1 MSHCEEEAVSP
12 GFHQLS
18 ITIEAAILRSSTFL
32 KPNPYIEFSVDDKS
46 PRKTEVSKS
55 TYQPKWN
62 EEFTILVTPYSQLHF
77 RLLDHSTFRKDALI
91 GEKRISLFQV
101 LSHYNGKLENLELT
115 FDLMSESKHDS
126 QLCKVG
132 ELITVFDGLRIDTTN
147 EAPVNINEPLCQI
160 SDGATNND
168 TMNNRSILNGGV
180 RARMRL
186 HSSDSLAPSMC
197 RLTNIHL
204 SPNYNSGNSQ
214 TNSNTVNIGSST
226 TIVSNVDGTSGN
238 NVSSSSSLSANTLM
252 NGHAIPIA
260 DKSMMSPGNRHA
272 ADIRTFAGRLIIKEQ
287 SPASANSPEGRVY
300 RRGSYGNPVEQQSAM
315 AKSDLRSIPRLEQSS
330 LMISG
335 QQTCTADVRGVLRQD
350 QPIDSSSTSQ
360 IDLNVSLHA
369 DARGSGG
376 SLRIEQPTVIP
387 TSPDGRVV
395 TRAEQST
402 SGNYLVDDL
411 RETRQSTEQPT
422 NVRRVSTTNEDLRAI
437 RQPEQSIASSIRVS
451 EDMRGIRQQT
461 EQSVNNIRLNEDSR
475 GMRQS
480 EQSVRTVEDLRA
492 ARQQPTEQSTSV
504 RLQEDLRV
512 PRAEQSLNADL
523 RGVSRGAGQQNT
535 NILPTDGHRT
545 ASSVSRSEQSAM
557 FSLPDGR
564 TISIA
569 EHMSSPAALPDP
581 RSGVSR
587 IPQTAVAVP
596 SQSMAV
602 SATAQPGSSVLLAED
617 VGHSEEPL
625 PPGWEMR
632 YDLYGRRYYVDHN
645 TRSTSWER
653 PQPLPPGWEVRRD
666 PRGRIYYV
674 DHNTRSTTWQRPN
687 TERLQH
693 FQHWQGER
701 QYVVQQGNQRFLY
714 PQAHGSQVAA
724 GPSTS
729 VAEDD
734 DALGPLPAG
743 WERRKQPEG
752 RVYYV
757 NHKNRTTQWE
767 DPRTQGQ
774 ETGLDEPPLPD
785 GWEIRL
791 TEDGVRYFVDHNTR
805 TTTFQDPRPGAP
817 KGPKGVYRVPR
828 AYERSFRW
836 KLSQFRFLCQTNALP
851 NHIKISVS
859 RQTLFED
866 SYHQIMNAEAFAL
879 RRRLYI
885 IFKGEEGLDYGGV
898 SREWF
903 FLLSHEVLNPMYC
916 LFEYANKSNY
926 SLQINPASYVNPDH
940 LQYFKF
946 IGRFI
951 AMALYHGRFIYSG
964 FTMPFYKRMLNKKLV
979 MKDIESIDPEFYKSL
994 VWIKENNIDECG
1006 LELYYSVDFEILGQV
1021 IHHELKD
1028 GGDKVRV
1035 GEDNKEEYIRLMT
1048 EWRMTRGIEEQTKA
1062 FLEGFNSV
1070 VPLEWLKYFDERE
1083 LELMLCGM
1091 QEIDVE
1097 DWQRNTIYRHYTR
1110 NSKQILWFWQFVTR
1124 TDSEK
1129 RARLLQF
1136 VTGTCRVPVGGFAE
1150 LMGSNG
1156 PQRFCIE
1163 KFGKDTWLPRSHTC
1177 FNRLDLPP
1185 YKSYDQLV
1193 EKLNYAIEETEGF
1206 GQE

>member
-1 MSHCEEEAVSP
+1 MTHCEVEGASP

-18 ITIEAAILRSSTFL
+18 VTIETARLTSSSFL
-32 KPNPYIEFSVDDKS
+32 KPNPYVEFSIDDKS
-46 PRKTEVSKS
+46 PRKTEVCKA

-77 RLLDHSTFRKDALI
+77 RLLDHSTFRKDTMI
-91 GEKRISLFQV
+91 GEKRLSLFQI
-101 LSHYNGKLENLELT
+101 LTHYNGKLENLELSL
-115 FDLMSESKHDS
+115 DLMNESKHDS
-126 QLCKVG
+126 HLAKVG
-132 ELITVFDGLRIDTTN
+132 ELVTLFDGLKIDMSCVIPPSITEQQIMQTSCIPSN
-147 EAPVNINEPLCQI
+147 SLNSSAMSSIDVPV
-160 SDGATNND
+160 T
-168 TMNNRSILNGGV
+168 NRSILNGGI
-180 RARMRL
+180 RALMRRQDVESTVPSQRNSWNIIPDPTYVNVGQASVTMINSHPNDSGHFIMSINEAPRTIETIGNVPARTTANEMPRRL
-186 HSSDSLAPSMC
+186 SDISGPVSLTNSPSVPMPILVGGGDPNRRNEQRSVWQPTLMQIGHSSRRRTAM
-197 RLTNIHL
+197 
-204 SPNYNSGNSQ
+204 
-214 TNSNTVNIGSST
+214 
-226 TIVSNVDGTSGN
+226 
-238 NVSSSSSLSANTLM
+238 SSSLGSPIQ
-252 NGHAIPIA
+252 HAIDGINLPEN
-260 DKSMMSPGNRHA
+260 SMSMPVA
-272 ADIRTFAGRLIIKEQ
+272 APSIVDTSRNSLPVGCTPMTDVEHQRCNNSMVPVSSVANSSTRPVAENSVESTRSTGP
-287 SPASANSPEGRVY
+287 PAS
-300 RRGSYGNPVEQQSAM
+300 
-315 AKSDLRSIPRLEQSS
+315 
-330 LMISG
+330 
-335 QQTCTADVRGVLRQD
+335 
-350 QPIDSSSTSQ
+350 
-360 IDLNVSLHA
+360 
-369 DARGSGG
+369 
-376 SLRIEQPTVIP
+376 
-387 TSPDGRVV
+387 
-395 TRAEQST
+395 
-402 SGNYLVDDL
+402 DL
-411 RETRQSTEQPT
+411 RET
-422 NVRRVSTTNEDLRAI
+422 
-437 RQPEQSIASSIRVS
+437 
-451 EDMRGIRQQT
+451 
-461 EQSVNNIRLNEDSR
+461 
-475 GMRQS
+475 
-480 EQSVRTVEDLRA
+480 
-492 ARQQPTEQSTSV
+492 
-504 RLQEDLRV
+504 
-512 PRAEQSLNADL
+512 
-523 RGVSRGAGQQNT
+523 
-535 NILPTDGHRT
+535 
-545 ASSVSRSEQSAM
+545 
-557 FSLPDGR
+557 SLPDV
-564 TISIA
+564 
-569 EHMSSPAALPDP
+569 ENN
-581 RSGVSR
+581 
-587 IPQTAVAVP
+587 VP
-596 SQSMAV
+596 
-602 SATAQPGSSVLLAED
+602 
-617 VGHSEEPL
+617 EEPL
-625 PPGWEMR
+625 PPGWDMR
-632 YDLYGRRYYVDHN
+632 YDVYGRRYYVDHN

-653 PQPLPPGWEVRRD
+653 PQPLPLGWEVRRD

-693 FQHWQGER
+693 FQQWQGER
-701 QYVVQQGNQRFLY
+701 QFVVQQGNQRFLY
-714 PQAHGSQVAA
+714 PQAGGQPVVA

-729 VAEDD
+729 VPDED

-774 ETGLDEPPLPD
+774 ETGIDEPPLPD

-791 TEDGVRYFVDHNTR
+791 SEDGVRYFVDHNTR

-817 KGPKGVYRVPR
+817 KGPKGIYRVPR

-964 FTMPFYKRMLNKKLV
+964 FTMPFYKRMLNKKLI

-1028 GGDKVRV
+1028 GGDKIRV
-1035 GEDNKEEYIRLMT
+1035 VEENKEEYMRLMT

-1062 FLEGFNSV
+1062 FLDGFNSV

-1091 QEIDVE
+1091 QEIDVD
-1097 DWQRNTIYRHYTR
+1097 DWQRNSIYRHYTR
-1110 NSKQILWFWQFVTR
+1110 NSKQVLWFWQFVR
-1124 TDSEK
+1124 TTDNEK

-1163 KFGKDTWLPRSHTC
+1163 KVGKDTWLPRSHTC

-1185 YKSYDQLV
+1185 YKSYDQMV

>member
-1 MSHCEEEAVSP
+1 MSQCEVEAATP

-18 ITIEAAILRSSTFL
+18 ITIEAAVLRNSSFL
-32 KPNPYIEFSVDDKS
+32 KPNPYVELSVDDKS
-46 PRKTEVSKS
+46 PRKTEIAKS
-55 TYQPKWN
+55 TYQPKWV
-62 EEFTILVTPYSQLHF
+62 EKFTILVTPYSQLHF
-77 RLLDHSTFRKDALI
+77 RLLDHSTFRRDALI
-91 GEKRISLFQV
+91 GEKRINLFQV
-101 LSHYNGKLENLELT
+101 LSYYSGKLDNVELT
-115 FDLMSESKHDS
+115 LDLMSENKHDAYGPLS
-126 QLCKVG
+126 KVG
-132 ELITVFDGLRIDTTN
+132 ELVTLFDGLKIDMN
-147 EAPVNINEPLCQI
+147 EVIPSNSCEQVRHNQVTSGALTPLGSSN
-160 SDGATNND
+160 SDSG
-168 TMNNRSILNGGV
+168 NNRSILNGGV

-186 HSSDSLAPSMC
+186 HGSENAAPSVMQPVMH
-197 RLTNIHL
+197 RSSTNILHNPSHTASQPSNNTNNAQIVGLTSPMANGVGNHL
-204 SPNYNSGNSQ
+204 A
-214 TNSNTVNIGSST
+214 TE
-226 TIVSNVDGTSGN
+226 
-238 NVSSSSSLSANTLM
+238 SSSGSTGPPL
-252 NGHAIPIA
+252 G
-260 DKSMMSPGNRHA
+260 
-272 ADIRTFAGRLIIKEQ
+272 Q
-287 SPASANSPEGRVY
+287 PASAGP
-300 RRGSYGNPVEQQSAM
+300 
-315 AKSDLRSIPRLEQSS
+315 
-330 LMISG
+330 
-335 QQTCTADVRGVLRQD
+335 
-350 QPIDSSSTSQ
+350 
-360 IDLNVSLHA
+360 
-369 DARGSGG
+369 
-376 SLRIEQPTVIP
+376 
-387 TSPDGRVV
+387 
-395 TRAEQST
+395 
-402 SGNYLVDDL
+402 
-411 RETRQSTEQPT
+411 
-422 NVRRVSTTNEDLRAI
+422 
-437 RQPEQSIASSIRVS
+437 
-451 EDMRGIRQQT
+451 
-461 EQSVNNIRLNEDSR
+461 
-475 GMRQS
+475 
-480 EQSVRTVEDLRA
+480 
-492 ARQQPTEQSTSV
+492 
-504 RLQEDLRV
+504 
-512 PRAEQSLNADL
+512 
-523 RGVSRGAGQQNT
+523 
-535 NILPTDGHRT
+535 
-545 ASSVSRSEQSAM
+545 
-557 FSLPDGR
+557 
-564 TISIA
+564 
-569 EHMSSPAALPDP
+569 
-581 RSGVSR
+581 SGV
-587 IPQTAVAVP
+587 PGETENGN
-596 SQSMAV
+596 
-602 SATAQPGSSVLLAED
+602 QP
-617 VGHSEEPL
+617 EEPL
-625 PPGWEMR
+625 PAGWEMR
-632 YDLYGRRYYVDHN
+632 YDVYGRRYYVDHN

-701 QYVVQQGNQRFLY
+701 QHVVQQGNQRFLY
-714 PQAHGSQVAA
+714 PQAHGGQAAVA
-724 GPSTS
+724 GLSTA
-729 VAEDD
+729 VVEED

-774 ETGLDEPPLPD
+774 ETGMDEPPLPD

-791 TEDGVRYFVDHNTR
+791 TEDGVRYFVDHNSR

-817 KGPKGVYRVPR
+817 KGPKGVYGVPK

-836 KLSQFRFLCQTNALP
+836 KLSQFRYLCHSNALP
-851 NHIKISVS
+851 SHIKISVT

-866 SYHQIMNAEAFAL
+866 SYHQIMRLPAYEL

-964 FTMPFYKRMLNKKLV
+964 FTMPFYKRMLNKKLI
-979 MKDIESIDPEFYKSL
+979 MKDIESIDPEFYNSL
-994 VWIKENNIDECG
+994 VWIKDNNIDDCG

-1028 GGDKVRV
+1028 GGDKIRV
-1035 GEDNKEEYIRLMT
+1035 VEENKEEYMRLMT

-1062 FLEGFNSV
+1062 FLEGFNEV

-1091 QEIDVE
+1091 QEIDVD
-1097 DWQRNTIYRHYTR
+1097 DWQRNAIYRHYTR
-1110 NSKQILWFWQFVTR
+1110 SSKQVLWFWQFVRT

-1163 KFGKDTWLPRSHTC
+1163 KVGKDTWLPRSHTC

-1185 YKSYDQLV
+1185 YKSYDQMV